1 MQGEKQ
7 LSLVEQFYSEEKV
20 IRLTGAKGKLDW
32 VKINTP
38 EMQAD
43 GSVRMINDITATKAD
58 FVVSE
63 QDYAGTMRQVMLE
76 NISQIASTLPP
87 EVSLRVLTIA
97 MEFSDLPNKAEIVE
111 AFRKITGDRDPSK
124 EPTPEEAAE
133 LEQQMAAQAEAL
145 QFQREQAMLALEEGR
160 AKVRELNAK
169 AAQLEA
175 QAMGG
180 DEGGMTPEIERA
192 IAQIQSQAA
201 DQIDALSEQL
211 RKAQSELANRTLQI
225 NRDAD
230 SKAEAA
236 RIDADAKIRVAEI
249 QDKSNKV
256 IEALERRIEDLGRK
270 MQDEIA
276 AAREEANKKV
286 AEAVEKAKPAEPAP
300 APAAAPAETKPAQPI
315 TLNVAIDAKA
325 GTVKK
330 TMKFETDADG
340 KIIGGTSVEE
350 GEK

>member
-1 MQGEKQ
+1 
-7 LSLVEQFYSEEKV
+7 
-20 IRLTGAKGKLDW
+20 
-32 VKINTP
+32 
-38 EMQAD
+38 
-43 GSVRMINDITATKAD
+43 
-58 FVVSE
+58 
-63 QDYAGTMRQVMLE
+63 
-76 NISQIASTLPP
+76 
-87 EVSLRVLTIA
+87 
-97 MEFSDLPNKAEIVE
+97 
-111 AFRKITGDRDPSK
+111 
-124 EPTPEEAAE
+124 
-133 LEQQMAAQAEAL
+133 MAAQAEAL

-169 AAQLEA
+169 AAQLES

-211 RKAQSELANRTLQI
+211 RRAQSELANRTLQI

-286 AEAVEKAKPAEPAP
+286 AEAVEKAKPAEPT
-300 APAAAPAETKPAQPI
+300 PAAAPAETKPAQPI